1 MAQST
6 FPAPSVAATL
16 KQTITT
22 VGTNTVTI
30 PASNGLV
37 YCRMVNTSNPNV
49 SYCEGWVLNSST
61 AIINASYTCYG
72 QLYTRNQANIQLYY

>member
-1 MAQST
+1 MANAT
-6 FPAPSVAATL
+6 YPPASAAATL
-16 KQTITT
+16 QQTITN

-30 PASNGLV
+30 PTSNGLV
-37 YCRMVNTSNPNV
+37 YCRMVSPSNSNV
-49 SYCEGWVLNSST
+49 SYCEGWVLRSTT